1 MRDIL
6 RLIQIIHILAKARL
20 DTFIEDGQRNNLLS
34 FLLIISPWRIYST
47 EERRGERIRKALE
60 EAGTIFIKF
69 GQLLSTRP
77 DLIPTDIAQSL
88 HTLQD
93 SIAPFPTDKAKEI
106 IEAELDSSIEEI
118 FTDFDPSPIAAASIA
133 QVYSAKLKDTKE
145 KVAIKVVRPGIDKAI
160 DRDISLMKKMAQKAE
175 KYSLDA
181 RRLRLFDLV
190 KEYEAVIKT
199 ELDMRVE
206 ASNMKQTKRNFKDNS
221 LLYVPEVYL
230 EYSTEKVLVMEKI
243 SGIPVDN
250 IKDLK
255 GKGVD
260 LQLVSERGVEIFLKQ
275 VFVDNFFH
283 ADMHP
288 GNIFINALEPT
299 SPSYI
304 AVDYAIVGSL
314 DEEEQFQI
322 GRMLLSVIGR
332 DFLAISNI
340 LIDSGWVDPKTRA
353 TDLER
358 TIRSACEP
366 MFEQPLEKIKF
377 GELLLY
383 IFDSARRFNLHM
395 QPSLML
401 LQKTLINIEG
411 LGKQLYPQL
420 DFWSIAKPFLQ
431 EWTKDRYNPKKIEAW
446 ARKNAG
452 LWLEKARKLPE
463 VAENVL
469 DQINKIEDYQKDNEI
484 RHEEL
489 ITTLKR
495 ERRGTRILIF
505 ISLIVLLILF
515 LSWTIN

>member
-1 MRDIL
+1 MKDLI
-6 RLIQIIHILAKARL
+6 RLIRIMHILLKARL
-20 DTFIEDGQRNNLLS
+20 DVLLDDRYKSNLVS
-34 FLLIISPWRIYST
+34 FLLLISPWKLYSLDQP
-47 EERRGERIRKALE
+47 RGERVRKALE

-77 DLIPTDIAQSL
+77 DLIPSDIARSL
-88 HTLQD
+88 HKLQD
-93 SIAPFPTDKAKEI
+93 DIAAFPTSLAKEI
-106 IEAELDSSIEEI
+106 IEAELNSKIEEL
-118 FTDFDPSPIAAASIA
+118 FTNFDQSPMAAASIA
-133 QVYSAKLKDTKE
+133 QVYSATLAETGQ
-145 KVAIKVVRPGIDKAI
+145 KVAIKVVRPGIDKEI
-160 DRDISLMKKMAQKAE
+160 DRDISLMKKLAQRAE
-175 KYSLDA
+175 KHSLDA
-181 RRLRLFDLV
+181 RRLRLLELV
-190 KEYEAVIKT
+190 EEYEAVIKT

-206 ASNMKQTKRNFKDNS
+206 ASNMRQTKRNFKGNS

-243 SGIPVDN
+243 SGIPVDDLSSLKEKE
-250 IKDLK
+250 IDLK
-255 GKGVD
+255 
-260 LQLVSERGVEIFLKQ
+260 LLSERGVEIFLKQ

-288 GNIFINALEPT
+288 GNIFINSDEPT
-299 SPSYI
+299 NPSYI

-314 DEEEQFQI
+314 DEEEQIQI

-332 DFLAISNI
+332 NFIEIANI

-353 TDLER
+353 ADLER

-411 LGKQLYPQL
+411 LGKQLYPKL

-431 EWTKDRYNPKKIEAW
+431 EWTNDRYNPKKLEAW

-452 LWLEKARKLPE
+452 VWLEKARKLPE

-469 DQINKIEDYQKDNEI
+469 DQINKIEDYQKESEI
-484 RHEEL
+484 RHKEL
-489 ITTLKR
+489 ITTLKK

-505 ISLIVLLILF
+505 ISLIAFLSLF
-515 LSWTIN
+515 VSWTIN